1 MPSFKILI
9 AEKDGVEFEYNT
21 EYDLL
26 QALIDLGVVAGVP
39 FDEDKILTNHLGEVV
54 VNHNGDVVRRGT

>member
-1 MPSFKILI
+1 MPSFKVLI

-26 QALIDLGVVAGVP
+26 TALIELGVVASAP
-39 FDEDKILTNHLGEVV
+39 FDEDKLLTNHLGDVV
-54 VNHNGDVVRRGT
+54 VNHEGNVVRRGS